1 MRSSYRACNSFANQN
16 RKLIAIT
23 IKMEYLKTASPRLH
37 RYPIHAS
44 GRGIY
49 LMKIIDYRDIPATAP
64 MPGVSKRVPIGPE
77 EGAPN
82 FIMRVFDISPGHTSP
97 DHAHFWE
104 HEIFVLAGQGFARDK
119 DGKETPIGEGTTVFI
134 PGGENH
140 CLINRGTDDLRFICL
155 IPTGA
160 EEPQQIALP
169 RVC

>member
-1 MRSSYRACNSFANQN
+1 
-16 RKLIAIT
+16 
-23 IKMEYLKTASPRLH
+23 
-37 RYPIHAS
+37 
-44 GRGIY
+44 
-49 LMKIIDYRDIPATAP
+49 MKIRDYRDIQATAP

-82 FIMRVFDISPGHTSP
+82 FIMRIFEISPGHTSP
-97 DHAHFWE
+97 DHAHSWE

-119 DGKETPIGEGTTVFI
+119 NGKETLIGEGTTVFI

-140 CLINRGTDDLRFICL
+140 CLINRGTDDLRFICM